1 VGTQESGGRATTRNW
16 RVFGLQ
22 DSGNNWE
29 HRKVVRVVPIDYYR
43 KVGEFVD
50 DTKVVFEWITGKLGF
65 SFYISLIQNK
75 FIHWTGACIRHLIT
89 RIIAV
94 FLSFYLLLLITRF

>member
-1 VGTQESGGRATTRNW
+1 MGTQESGGRATTRNW

-50 DTKVVFEWITGKLGF
+50 DTKVVFEWDHWKVGF
-65 SFYISLIQNK
+65 
-75 FIHWTGACIRHLIT
+75 FILYFIN
-89 RIIAV
+89 
-94 FLSFYLLLLITRF
+94 SK